1 MASIKKITRSNFF
14 IRLSSWE
21 YWPFGIIQ
29 FPLMLYFGWLAL
41 RARSLF
47 FFSASNPGIPMGGMF
62 GESKFEVL
70 QKISPEIRPKTV
82 LVRLPASRESVAAT
96 LRENEFRFPLI
107 FKPDLGERGH
117 MVERI
122 NNESEMDSYLKRIRT
137 DFLIQ
142 DLVELPLEF
151 GIFYRRYPSQSQGEV
166 ISIIQKEMLSVTGDG
181 RSSLRDLIL
190 EKPRAKLQWDKL
202 KVSFRYQLDAVIPN
216 GREIQLVDIGN
227 HARGTKFKD
236 GSHLITTRLSATFDS
251 ISKTLD
257 GFYFGRF
264 DLRCSS
270 LEDLYEGRVR
280 ILELNGCG
288 AEPAH
293 IYDPD
298 FGLVKAMG
306 VLFRY
311 WRDIFVISRE
321 NRQRGIC
328 YLSTREGIR
337 YFKKFKAA
345 TR

>member
-1 MASIKKITRSNFF
+1 MKSLRKITQSNFF

-29 FPLMLYFGWLAL
+29 FPLMLYFAWLAL

-47 FFSASNPGIPMGGMF
+47 FFSASNPGIQMGGMF
-62 GESKFEVL
+62 GESKFKVLEKIPPEV
-70 QKISPEIRPKTV
+70 KPKTA
-82 LVRLPASRESVAAT
+82 LVKLPTSTDNVVAI
-96 LRENEFRFPLI
+96 LREHEFAFPVI

-122 NNESEMDSYLKRIRT
+122 NDEREVDQYLKKINI

-142 DLVELPLEF
+142 DFVDLPLEF
-151 GIFYRRYPSQSQGEV
+151 GIFYRRYPSQKNGEV
-166 ISIIQKEMLSVTGDG
+166 ISIIQKELLAVTGDG
-181 RSSLRDLIL
+181 RSTLRDLIL
-190 EKPRAKLQWDKL
+190 QKPRAKLQWHKL
-202 KVSFRYQLDAVIPN
+202 KVSFQKQLDTVVPS
-216 GREIQLVDIGN
+216 GKRIQLVDVGN
-227 HARGTKFKD
+227 HARGTKFTD
-236 GSHLITTRLSATFDS
+236 GSRLLTERLSTTFDF
-251 ISKTLD
+251 ISKRID

-270 LEDLYEGRVR
+270 LEDLYAGRVR
-280 ILELNGCG
+280 IVELNGCG

-298 FGLVKAMG
+298 FGLVRAMG

-311 WRDIFVISRE
+311 WRDIFVIARE
-321 NRQRGIC
+321 NRRRGIP
-328 YLSTREGIR
+328 YLSMREGIQF
-337 YFKKFKAA
+337 YKKFKLA